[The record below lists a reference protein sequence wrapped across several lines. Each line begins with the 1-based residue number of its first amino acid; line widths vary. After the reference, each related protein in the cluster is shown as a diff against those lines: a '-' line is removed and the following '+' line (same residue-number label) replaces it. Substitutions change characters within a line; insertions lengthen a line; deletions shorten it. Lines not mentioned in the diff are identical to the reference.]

1 MSQRIAID
9 IGIVVTDME
18 RSLSFYRDLLGLP
31 VIAEITTAL
40 IGKGRMVQLNHGES
54 LIKLVQLDTS
64 PTEQSSKGISQAL
77 GYRYITLLISDID
90 TTMTRLTQAN
100 VTVTI
105 SITQLD
111 NGAKIAMVEDP
122 DGNIVEFVQ
131 ES

>member
-1 MSQRIAID
+1 MSQPIAID

-40 IGKGRMVQLNHGES
+40 IGKGRMVQLKHGES

-77 GYRYITLLISDID
+77 GYRYITLPL
-90 TTMTRLTQAN
+90 RH
-100 VTVTI
+100 
-105 SITQLD
+105 
-111 NGAKIAMVEDP
+111 
-122 DGNIVEFVQ
+122 
-131 ES
+131 